1 MTPTRLLNLPPIAT
15 TRRNHAL
22 EHATIHIL
30 ARRNPNLSLVGRSD
44 WQGYSIYGQVETRLV
59 EQAAHEAL
67 GRLQAGEHQLA
78 VHPRCGTV
86 LATTSVL
93 SGMAAFLALGLGRSR
108 SRFRWA
114 SLPEVLLATTVAVL
128 IAQPLGL
135 LVQQRITTASDVG
148 DLRIIRVFQQR
159 GGSMPIHRVDT
170 R

>member
-44 WQGYSIYGQVETRLV
+44 WKGYSIYGRIETSLV

-135 LVQQRITTASDVG
+135 LVEQHITTASDVA
-148 DLRIIRVFQQR
+148 DLRIDRVFQQR

>member
-1 MTPTRLLNLPPIAT
+1 MSPAGLLNLPFVAT

-30 ARRNPNLSLVGRSD
+30 ARQNPHLSLIGRSD

-93 SGMAAFLALGLGRSR
+93 SGMAAFLTLGFGRSR
-108 SRFRWA
+108 ARFRWS

-135 LVQQRITTASDVG
+135 LVEQHITTASDVS
-148 DLRIIRVFQQR
+148 DLRIARVFQQR
-159 GGSMPIHRVDT
+159 GGSLPIHRVDT